1 MGESSKKLTNIAH
14 SGMNECVS
22 VIRFF
27 EHQQFT
33 VYVGKR
39 GVDHIYFRVPG
50 NGYMF
55 VQINEYEQT

>member
-1 MGESSKKLTNIAH
+1 
-14 SGMNECVS
+14 MNECVS